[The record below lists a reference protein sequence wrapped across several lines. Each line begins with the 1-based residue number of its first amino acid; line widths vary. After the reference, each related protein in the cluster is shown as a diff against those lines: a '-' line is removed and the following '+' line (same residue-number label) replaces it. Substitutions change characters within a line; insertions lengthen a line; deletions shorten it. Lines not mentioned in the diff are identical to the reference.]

1 MEIWIP
7 VLVAIITSLGAFIG
21 SVYKS
26 KKDLKVAKEQNEK
39 DLKIVKEQN
48 EKDLRI
54 MKEQNENELS
64 RLREEHKNEIERMEK
79 EFEKQGNL
87 YEQNAQT
94 DAAVGLMK
102 DPKMKNH
109 LLQEAFKQMG
119 KQS

>member
-7 VLVAIITSLGAFIG
+7 VLVAIITSGGAFIG

-54 MKEQNENELS
+54 VKEQNENELS
-64 RLREEHKNEIERMEK
+64 RLKEEHKNEIERMDK
-79 EFEKQGNL
+79 EFERQANL
-87 YEQNAQT
+87 YEKNTQT
-94 DAAVGLMK
+94 DAVAGLMD
-102 DPKMKNH
+102 DPELKKYV
-109 LLQEAFKQMG
+109 LQEAFKHMG
-119 KQS
+119 KQN